1 MNSCSF
7 RLASGTAMPKC
18 FAKVT
23 IHVFLILRN
32 IFTAGAVHS
41 LFDMAPP
48 PQTPAVKDM
57 TTFILIP
64 VPVIAIFCLIRH
76 AYQAEIRVIF

>member
-1 MNSCSF
+1 
-7 RLASGTAMPKC
+7 MPKC

-23 IHVFLILRN
+23 IHVFLIIWN
-32 IFTAGAVHS
+32 ISTAGAVHS

-48 PQTPAVKDM
+48 SQTPAMKDM
-57 TTFILIP
+57 TAFVLIP
-64 VPVIAIFCLIRH
+64 VPAIAIFCLIRH